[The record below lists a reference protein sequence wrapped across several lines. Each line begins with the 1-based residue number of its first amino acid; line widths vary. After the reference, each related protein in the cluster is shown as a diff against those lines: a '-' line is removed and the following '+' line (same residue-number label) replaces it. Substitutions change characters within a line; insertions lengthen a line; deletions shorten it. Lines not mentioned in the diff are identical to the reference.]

1 MDIINGFSNSKK
13 EILVTDLKVT
23 GEKKIREESSGS
35 CEDGPEDA
43 FSEASAIQVVVIFHL
58 II

>member
-1 MDIINGFSNSKK
+1 MDTINGFSNSKK

-23 GEKKIREESSGS
+23 KEKKIREKSSRS
-35 CEDGPEDA
+35 SEADPKDI
-43 FSEASAIQVVVIFHL
+43 FSEASTIQVVVIFHL